1 MIEKSQDQ
9 KKVSMKKKRKLPN
22 YLRILLIVAG
32 FLFLALGI
40 VGVLLPV
47 LPTTPFLLL
56 SAACFANSSEKFYHW
71 LLNNKIFGS
80 YIRDYRE
87 GKGVCRKHKMAGMI
101 AVWLTISISV
111 LAVSSWWLRGF
122 LFLVALAV
130 TFHLY
135 RIPTKVEGC

>member
-1 MIEKSQDQ
+1 MDQ
-9 KKVSMKKKRKLPN
+9 QRKIPY
-22 YLRILLIVAG
+22 YLRILLLVVG
-32 FLFLALGI
+32 FISLALGI

-56 SAACFANSSEKFYHW
+56 SAACFANSSEKFYNW
-71 LLNNKIFGS
+71 LLNNKIFGT

-87 GKGVCRKHKMAGMI
+87 GKGVCRKHKLAGMV
-101 AVWLTISISV
+101 AVWITISISV

-122 LFLVALAV
+122 LILVALAV
-130 TFHLY
+130 TFHLS